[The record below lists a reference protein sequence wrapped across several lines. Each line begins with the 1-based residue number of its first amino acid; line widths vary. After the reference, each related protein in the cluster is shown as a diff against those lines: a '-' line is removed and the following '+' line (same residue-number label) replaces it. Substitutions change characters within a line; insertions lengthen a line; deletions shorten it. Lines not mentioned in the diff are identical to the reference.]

1 MAELLMR
8 GLLILMLWGLA
19 VYEARA
25 QSCSTAP
32 EAQNLQACSQL
43 AAAPSGADA
52 SLRWQRI
59 ELQGAGPQT
68 RVLALGVPDVQA
80 LELWQAQGGEPQ
92 RRWRLQA
99 LDAQTARPLP
109 GPRLALPLSLAPGRN
124 TLWLGYRVHGDG
136 RLDPQLLSPGAERQA
151 QQRRDVLNGLIF
163 GVMVTLAAVVATA
176 RWVGGP
182 SAYLAYVALV
192 LAQLLMLLHTEGYA
206 FAWLWPELA
215 GWNQRA
221 PLVLG
226 LLSLAAHAAFAMQFL
241 QMRQHMPRLWRAHAL
256 LLALL
261 LPALGAVLLPDAV
274 RLGVLMGLLYAPL
287 ALGAAVQAWR
297 LGLPGAPLYTL
308 GAGALLL
315 VSVLFFSLGVL
326 GLNPLPS
333 VHFLD
338 YPKIGA
344 LLEAAFFS
352 AAFINRVRAEQRRQA
367 EQRLRRLAEAEEL
380 LALEQQRQA
389 ALALAQRQGLRLAG
403 ASHDISQPLAS
414 LRFAIEALKRSAAPG
429 AITQHLD
436 HTLAYAQ
443 TLLSDL
449 IQQTRAELPS
459 GPDRIAL
466 GPWLREQ
473 LAQHEAAA
481 AARGLRLRLAPCR
494 AELQASQ
501 LMLARVLHNLLGNA
515 LRYTARGRVL
525 VGVRRR
531 PGALELQ
538 VWDSG
543 PGLAPAQLERLQ
555 QPFERGSSAADG
567 GHGLGLFIVKS
578 LCEQCGWTLRIHS
591 RLGRGSG
598 FCVRIPQAPITVDT
612 VSA

>member
-1 MAELLMR
+1 MR
-8 GLLILMLWGLA
+8 GLLILLLWGLA

-25 QSCSTAP
+25 QSCST
-32 EAQNLQACSQL
+32 QLQAQDLQTCGRPD
-43 AAAPSGADA
+43 AAPPGGDPQ
-52 SLRWQRI
+52 LRWQRY
-59 ELQGAGPQT
+59 ELHGPQAQA

-80 LELWQAQGGEPQ
+80 LELWQAEVGATAQ
-92 RRWRLQA
+92 RRWQLSAR
-99 LDAQTARPLP
+99 DAQAARPLA
-109 GPRLALPLSLAPGRN
+109 GPRLALPLDLAAGRS
-124 TLWLGYRVHGDG
+124 TLWLGYRVHGNG
-136 RLDPQLLSPGAERQA
+136 RLEPQLLSPAAERSA
-151 QQRRDVLNGLIF
+151 QLRRDLLNGLAL
-163 GVMVTLAAVVATA
+163 GVMATLAAVVATA

-192 LAQLLMLLHTEGYA
+192 LAQLLLMLQTEGYA
-206 FAWLWPELA
+206 FAWLWPELPA
-215 GWNQRA
+215 WNQRA

-241 QMRQHMPRLWRAHAL
+241 QMREHMPRLWRAHGVL
-256 LLALL
+256 LLLFL
-261 LPALGAVLLPDAV
+261 FALGAVALPDPV
-274 RLGVLMGLLYAPL
+274 SVGVLMALAYAPL
-287 ALGAAVQAWR
+287 ALAAAVWAWR

-315 VSVLFFSLGVL
+315 LSGLFFSLGVL
-326 GLNPLPS
+326 GHNPFPA
-333 VHFLD
+333 VPFLD

-466 GPWLREQ
+466 GPWLQQQ
-473 LAQHEAAA
+473 LAQHEQAAR
-481 AARGLRLRLAPCR
+481 ARGLQLRLAPCR

-543 PGLAPAQLERLQ
+543 PGLAPAQLQRLQ

-578 LCEQCGWTLRIHS
+578 LCEQCGWELRIHS
-591 RLGRGSG
+591 RVGRGSG
-598 FCVRIPQAPITVDT
+598 FCVCIPQVPTTVDT

>member
-1 MAELLMR
+1 MR
-8 GLLILMLWGLA
+8 GLLILLLWGLA

-25 QSCSTAP
+25 QACGTQP
-32 EAQNLQACSQL
+32 EVQGLQACSQPS
-43 AAAPSGADA
+43 AAPPGGDA
-52 SLRWQRI
+52 GLRWQRI
-59 ELQGAGPQT
+59 ELQGSELQT

-80 LELWQAQGGEPQ
+80 LELWQAQGGAPQ
-92 RRWRLQA
+92 RRWQLQA
-99 LDAQTARPLP
+99 LDAQAARPLP
-109 GPRLALPLSLAPGRN
+109 GPRLALPLTLEAGAS
-124 TLWLGYRVHGDG
+124 TLWLGYRVHGGG
-136 RLDPQLLSPGAERQA
+136 RLHPQLLSPAAERAA
-151 QQRRDVLNGLIF
+151 QQHRDVLNGLIF
-163 GVMVTLAAVVATA
+163 GVMATLAAVVATA

-192 LAQLLMLLHTEGYA
+192 LAQLLMMLQTEGYA
-206 FAWLWPELA
+206 FAWLWPELP

-221 PLVLG
+221 PLVLS

-261 LPALGAVLLPDAV
+261 LPALGAMVLPDAV
-274 RLGVLMGLLYAPL
+274 RLGVLMALLYAPL
-287 ALGAAVQAWR
+287 ALGAAIRAWR

-352 AAFINRVRAEQRRQA
+352 AAFIHRVRAEQRRQA

-389 ALALAQRQGLRLAG
+389 ALALVQRQGLRLAG

-429 AITQHLD
+429 AITQHLE

-466 GPWLREQ
+466 GPWLQQQ
-473 LAQHEAAA
+473 LAQHEQSAR
-481 AARGLRLRLAPCR
+481 ARGLQLRLAPCR

-501 LMLARVLHNLLGNA
+501 LMLARILHNLVGNA
-515 LRYTARGRVL
+515 LRYTRRGRVL

-555 QPFERGSSAADG
+555 RPFERGEQPVADG

-578 LCEQCGWTLRIHS
+578 LCEQCGFELRIHS
-591 RLGRGSG
+591 RPGRGSG